1 MCALCLARAYL
12 PGAKLGEEG
21 RRKEERG
28 EKKKKKEG
36 RAEKKKIR
44 RRRKRRKERKKNPK
58 GRLGFAP
65 VALGL
70 REERRDALAAAPQV
84 GAAAGLRGPGSPWLL
99 SVSPGSPGSCPV
111 LSRPGAGGR
120 PGPGAGSRAPAGGGA
135 AGLPAGTGALPSPG
149 E

>member
-21 RRKEERG
+21 RRKEER
-28 EKKKKKEG
+28 KKKKKEE
-36 RAEKKKIR
+36 RRKKI

-65 VALGL
+65 LALGL

-99 SVSPGSPGSCPV
+99 SVPPGSPGSYPV
-111 LSRPGAGGR
+111 LSRPGAGVR
-120 PGPGAGSRAPAGGGA
+120 PVPGAGSRAPAGGGA